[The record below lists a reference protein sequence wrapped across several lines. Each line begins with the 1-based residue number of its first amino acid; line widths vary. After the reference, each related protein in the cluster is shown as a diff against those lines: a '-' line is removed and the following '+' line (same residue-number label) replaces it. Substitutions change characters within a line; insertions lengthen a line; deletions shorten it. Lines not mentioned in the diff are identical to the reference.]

1 MKTATIPHPG
11 HGRSADYYYGGT
23 RRDVWAGAG
32 GLLLLVLGCNII
44 PAGVV
49 GLLQVRPDL
58 AFGPLEV
65 PWWTPPLMAW
75 AVVGFVAYTAM
86 AIAAWLVVRQRDLSI
101 LGRWA
106 IQPFETQL
114 ALGGLAAIALFALS
128 VPGPALA
135 LLIVQWMALSL
146 AAMRFFILSRG
157 AMWLTVGALGAVT
170 AMMGW
175 MTAVYAMNPNIG
187 P

>member
-1 MKTATIPHPG
+1 MKTATFAHPG
-11 HGRSADYYYGGT
+11 HAPSAGYGGTT

-32 GLLLLVLGCNII
+32 GLVLLVLGCNLI

-58 AFGPLEV
+58 AFGPMEV
-65 PWWTPPLMAW
+65 PWWTPPMIAW
-75 AVVGFVAYTAM
+75 AVVGFATYTAM
-86 AIAAWLVVRQRDLSI
+86 GVAAWLVVRQRDLSI
-101 LGRWA
+101 LARWA
-106 IQPFETQL
+106 TVPFETQL

-135 LLIVQWMALSL
+135 LLIVQAGALSL
-146 AAMRFFILSRG
+146 AAMRFFILSRP
-157 AMWLTVGALGAVT
+157 AMWLSVGALASVT
-170 AMMGW
+170 AMTAW
-175 MTAVYAMNPNIG
+175 MSIVVAMNPNVG